1 MARLFILSVPAT
13 HAEGL
18 SVCIDPSRRPG
29 RGCSTSALCILTQIQ
44 GGEPQG
50 VPVALLI
57 PLPSPPGD
65 SRTENWVLPGDGWTW
80 ITQHVHM
87 VLMCLGVAFPSH
99 SDVLLP
105 PLWSAS
111 SSGSA
116 PWILLS
122 DSGDQNKLQAQ
133 DTHRVEEHCQT
144 LLVPAPTASCGSI
157 RANSWWNSLGL
168 CTGFTGKHT
177 PRMV

>member
-1 MARLFILSVPAT
+1 MWGSHPTPMARLFILSVPAT

-57 PLPSPPGD
+57 PLPSPPGN

-87 VLMCLGVAFPSH
+87 VLMCLGWPSQVTLM
-99 SDVLLP
+99 SSCPLYGLPQVQALP
-105 PLWSAS
+105 P
-111 SSGSA
+111 GSC
-116 PWILLS
+116 
-122 DSGDQNKLQAQ
+122 
-133 DTHRVEEHCQT
+133 CQT
-144 LLVPAPTASCGSI
+144 AVTRISSRL
-157 RANSWWNSLGL
+157 
-168 CTGFTGKHT
+168 KT
-177 PRMV
+177 PIG